1 MGGINA
7 NPGNLNAMNLISQ
20 LRTSFESAGV
30 AQNVTEGVAR
40 SFEGMGGQLVE
51 FADRMVDHLGTEI
64 VQHGQTTGPA
74 SHPREGHG
82 ATPIHL
88 PRTPDE
94 LGDVPLPLPKPTD
107 ELGGLPIPIPQPTDE
122 LGATPIHLPRTP
134 DELGDVPLPLPKPT
148 DELGGL
154 PIPIPKPTDELGA
167 TPIHLPRTPDEFGAL
182 PVPVLMPFEGMAVSI
197 MEPFPGEISQPPQHS
212 SLTLMDSLGKATEKF
227 SKLAAEIGRAGTV
240 AEDPEEEEEPIQT
253 RTPDLASQINNI
265 NQLFVLLSELSAML
279 PGFQNR

>member
-107 ELGGLPIPIPQPTDE
+107 ELGGLPIPIP
-122 LGATPIHLPRTP
+122 
-134 DELGDVPLPLPKPT
+134 KS
-148 DELGGL
+148 
-154 PIPIPKPTDELGA
+154 TDELGA